1 MSTGLDACWRTIGV
15 EGDRSCLELQRHVH
29 CRNCPTFAAAA
40 VTLLDRAAPPGYLA
54 DWAAHLARAESQA
67 EADPAVAH
75 NGVSSVVFRV
85 ETEWLA
91 LPTSVLREV
100 TGLRA
105 IHTLPHRRGGPV
117 FGIINVRGELLICVS
132 LAKLLG
138 LEQAPP
144 VPRSPVRSVMGA
156 TIQRLL
162 VIGRGENRVAFPV
175 GAVHGVHRYDVRDLH
190 TPPATV
196 ARSASPYTVAILP
209 WNGHSVACLDADK
222 LLSALDRAVA

>member
-1 MSTGLDACWRTIGV
+1 M
-15 EGDRSCLELQRHVH
+15 H

-91 LPTSVLREV
+91 LPTSVLQEV
-100 TGLRA
+100 TELRA
-105 IHTLPHRRGGPV
+105 IHTLPHRRGGSV

-144 VPRSPVRSVMGA
+144 VQLGQLQGQSPREA
-156 TIQRLL
+156 QRLL
-162 VIGRGENRVAFPV
+162 LGRLGDQPGQLQV
-175 GAVHGVHRYDVRDLH
+175 GGSRPFAAGASISMIRGAGK
-190 TPPATV
+190 PAAMAISWATSDSRNSLSSDGFG
-196 ARSASPYTVAILP
+196 ARA
-209 WNGHSVACLDADK
+209 
-222 LLSALDRAVA
+222 LSAANFAYDAMAASA